1 MKVKTGMIQNNS
13 ITIGLTGGTGCG
25 KTTVCSI
32 LQKYNAYIID
42 ADKIA
47 HSVIQKGEKAYF
59 EIINY
64 FGSYILDND
73 EQINRRKL
81 GEIVFNDKE
90 KLVYLN
96 KITHKYIVEEII
108 NKINFIKNE
117 KKYNYIVIDAP
128 LLIETN
134 LHKIVD
140 TVWIVHCS
148 LETRLKRLKKRDN
161 LSEDILLK
169 RINNQTPFSQNK
181 KFANF
186 IIFNEEDSNLED
198 IIKQQLKKEV

>member
-1 MKVKTGMIQNNS
+1 MIQNKS

-47 HSVIQKGEKAYF
+47 HSVIQKDKKAYF
-59 EIINY
+59 EIIDY
-64 FGSYILDND
+64 FGNYILDDD
-73 EQINRRKL
+73 EKINRGKL
-81 GEIVFNDKE
+81 GEIVFSDKE
-90 KLVYLN
+90 KLSYLN
-96 KITHKYIVEEII
+96 QITHKYIVQEII
-108 NKINFIKNE
+108 DKIDFIKNE
-117 KKYNYIVIDAP
+117 KNYNYVVVDAP

-161 LSEDILLK
+161 LTEDILLK

-181 KFANF
+181 KFADF
-186 IIFNEEDSNLED
+186 IIFNEEDSNLEE